1 MVEAQVSL
9 NDGTT
14 VFLTLP
20 HRHIPEN
27 EGAVSAAQHLQVR
40 NTQHL
45 SLSVSLLLDILDHS
59 RANNAVT
66 TNYRSVQNDAIAHLE
81 KVLEA
86 LRKGGGEARL
96 LRKAELSSLSAED
109 DVKPTNG
116 HNDSADAEA
125 EQVIEVQHASD
136 DRAAAVDGGEVE
148 QAKAKPALMTSSSS
162 FPSLPSIFDDRPLA
176 GTPQPFRK
184 YGARDRAGSPTGN
197 QLPQQRQPAAT
208 GSGSGPLTSQRS
220 RKESSPTS
228 RRRPALPL
236 GSSGTIPPE
245 ETNGRLKSTYFN
257 PQVRKIALG
266 SQRTSRMVTML
277 LLPAP
282 SLFALANVVRSQ
294 YMLLCAV
301 QEKLRNIQIGS
312 LIGKPLGWTS
322 GEEEVRDFR
331 AKMARLFDFDNWEL
345 GEKGFANIQQVI
357 CPLLSFSLLSTRC
370 TRRLVMLTHAHEQ
383 VSGTNFELPLAA
395 DQVRVK
401 LHFPSGSLVRTL
413 LCSADDTVYDL
424 GTLSPMPPPPA
435 NNFRLHG

>member
-1 MVEAQVSL
+1 
-9 NDGTT
+9 
-14 VFLTLP
+14 
-20 HRHIPEN
+20 
-27 EGAVSAAQHLQVR
+27 
-40 NTQHL
+40 
-45 SLSVSLLLDILDHS
+45 VSLLLDILDHS

-148 QAKAKPALMTSSSS
+148 QAKTKPALMSSSS

-184 YGARDRAGSPTGN
+184 YGARDRVGSPTGN

-266 SQRTSRMVTML
+266 SQRTSRMVRIL

-282 SLFALANVVRSQ
+282 
-294 YMLLCAV
+294 
-301 QEKLRNIQIGS
+301 
-312 LIGKPLGWTS
+312 P
-322 GEEEVRDFR
+322 
-331 AKMARLFDFDNWEL
+331 
-345 GEKGFANIQQVI
+345 
-357 CPLLSFSLLSTRC
+357 P
-370 TRRLVMLTHAHEQ
+370 H
-383 VSGTNFELPLAA
+383 
-395 DQVRVK
+395 
-401 LHFPSGSLVRTL
+401 
-413 LCSADDTVYDL
+413 CSID
-424 GTLSPMPPPPA
+424 
-435 NNFRLHG
+435 